1 MNFVNSKNNKELV
14 KYITIFSDHLIEN
27 GEDAELILEKIS
39 FCHEE
44 LEFWL
49 KRKNPHRY
57 QESLRS
63 LLKWL
68 FDKAESNF

>member
-1 MNFVNSKNNKELV
+1 MKFVNSRKNKELV
-14 KYITIFSDHLIEN
+14 KYIIIFSDHLVEGGEN
-27 GEDAELILEKIS
+27 AESILEKIS

-49 KRKNPHRY
+49 KRKNPNRY

-63 LLKWL
+63 LLQWL
-68 FDKAESNF
+68 FDKAESDF